1 MAESLVRTALP
12 LQAQHDHT
20 AAMRQQS
27 DDARFQ
33 LEEKLRKVDMA
44 HTQILQD
51 AMNAYD
57 RWDVKLVVS
66 SLTWQLQGMAA
77 HTCRTPWVP
86 ETNADASLCWF
97 DLESAWAAPTLILR
111 GGIMHLHR
119 WG

>member
-1 MAESLVRTALP
+1 MLSATSQRPCTSKGVAAESLVSTARP

-57 RWDVKLVVS
+57 R
-66 SLTWQLQGMAA
+66 
-77 HTCRTPWVP
+77 
-86 ETNADASLCWF
+86 
-97 DLESAWAAPTLILR
+97 
-111 GGIMHLHR
+111 
-119 WG
+119 